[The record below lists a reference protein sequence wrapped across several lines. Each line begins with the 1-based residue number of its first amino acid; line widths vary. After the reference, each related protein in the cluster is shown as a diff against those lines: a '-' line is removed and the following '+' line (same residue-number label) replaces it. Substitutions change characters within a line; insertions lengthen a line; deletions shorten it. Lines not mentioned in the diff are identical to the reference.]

1 MKYYKGSSKSHSKSR
16 LRGRT
21 LGLLGS
27 IPGSV
32 PGLRSALGQNL
43 TSNPFKS
50 FVSPCCLN
58 SGEKPWVTPLDP
70 VQSTGMAG
78 DGHNSLPRNQ
88 GDLSLSRTI
97 TLLRDLSVI
106 RTNPQGPETFLHL
119 QESLCSFNVTF
130 KNSTTQRF
138 IVLYSFHIK
147 ITLVRLQTSERYNK

>member
-1 MKYYKGSSKSHSKSR
+1 MKYYKGSRKSHSKSR
-16 LRGRT
+16 LRGRA

-70 VQSTGMAG
+70 VQSMGMAG
-78 DGHNSLPRNQ
+78 DGYSSLPRNR

-97 TLLRDLSVI
+97 MLLRDHSVI
-106 RTNPQGPETFLHL
+106 RTNPPGTETFLHL
-119 QESLCSFNVTF
+119 RESLCSFHVTF
-130 KNSTTQRF
+130 KNNITQRF